1 MQNNELSLVMPEICR
16 VCGRVFDLWWY
27 LKDLERNK
35 ELEIMEKI
43 EHMEFLC
50 DQCRKELGHVQAICL
65 V

>member
-1 MQNNELSLVMPEICR
+1 
-16 VCGRVFDLWWY
+16 LWWY